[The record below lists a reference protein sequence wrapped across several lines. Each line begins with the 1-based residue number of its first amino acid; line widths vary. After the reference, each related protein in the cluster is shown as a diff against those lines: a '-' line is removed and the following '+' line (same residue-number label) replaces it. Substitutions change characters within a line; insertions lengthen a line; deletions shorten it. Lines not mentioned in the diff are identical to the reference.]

1 MLDRYFI
8 DICNVSFHEIET
20 IKYSWRIRRKYSYS
34 YWDSLSIAS
43 ALENNCKALYT
54 EDMQDGQII
63 EDKLTIINPF
73 KDN

>member
-20 IKYSWRIRRKYSYS
+20 IKYSWKIRRKYSYS
-34 YWDSLSIAS
+34 YWDSLIIAS

-54 EDMQDGQII
+54 EDIQDGQII